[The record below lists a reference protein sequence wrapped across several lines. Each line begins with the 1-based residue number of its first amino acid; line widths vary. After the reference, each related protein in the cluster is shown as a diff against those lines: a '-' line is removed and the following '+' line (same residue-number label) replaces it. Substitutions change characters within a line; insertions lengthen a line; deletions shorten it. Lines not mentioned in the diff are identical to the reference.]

1 LLLAGIRA
9 NDRIGANKST
19 GMGKYVCAIREVS
32 VNDSKLEVEDL
43 LESLSD
49 LEYYQMVHGDTG

>member
-1 LLLAGIRA
+1 
-9 NDRIGANKST
+9 
-19 GMGKYVCAIREVS
+19 MGKYVCAIREVS